1 MKTTTLL
8 ALTAAL
14 VFGLNGCTDAEMAQ
28 MEQGAASAS
37 SNVSVAEMQQME
49 RDCKD
54 YLSLKIP
61 ELPRAAF
68 SVRPG
73 YGSNGRY
80 SLPVSVN
87 WDEPRVEETGKCI
100 VVNGIVRNY
109 KPNY

>member
-1 MKTTTLL
+1 MKTTTLIT
-8 ALTAAL
+8 LTAAL
-14 VFGLNGCTDAEMAQ
+14 IFGLNGCTDAEMAGVKEGIADSENTQ
-28 MEQGAASAS
+28 Q
-37 SNVSVAEMQQME
+37 MQQMQ

-54 YLSLKIP
+54 YLAEKMT

-80 SLPVSVN
+80 TLPVSVN
-87 WDEPRVEETGKCI
+87 WDEPRVEETGNCI
-100 VVNGIVRNY
+100 VENGIVRNY